1 MMLAAYER
9 GEDLHR
15 QTAALVLQKPAEAVT
30 KEDRQMA
37 KAVNFGLIYG
47 QTAKGLVEYART
59 AYGVALTETEA
70 RRHRDRFF
78 NAYAGLAA
86 WHDRTRA
93 RAEADDGMEA
103 RTTLG
108 RRRVLPTGREFFWQ
122 RFAGALN
129 SPVQGGA
136 ADGMKL
142 ALRLVAERLP
152 TGARI
157 VSTVHDEVIVEAPA
171 ALADEDKT
179 LLETAMI
186 EAMRQNF
193 PGMPVVVEATS
204 GPTWEAL
211 K

>member
-1 MMLAAYER
+1 
-9 GEDLHR
+9 
-15 QTAALVLQKPAEAVT
+15 
-30 KEDRQMA
+30 MA

-59 AYGVALTETEA
+59 AYAVILTEAEA

-78 NAYAGLAA
+78 SAYAGLAA

-171 ALADEDKT
+171 ALADEVKT